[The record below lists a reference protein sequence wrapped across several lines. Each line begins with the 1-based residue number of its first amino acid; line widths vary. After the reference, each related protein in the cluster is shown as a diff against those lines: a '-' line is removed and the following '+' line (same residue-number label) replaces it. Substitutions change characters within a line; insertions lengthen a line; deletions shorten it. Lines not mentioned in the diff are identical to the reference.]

1 MKYVQHANIDA
12 AVQSTDYM
20 KAYDMVQHEVLFAI
34 AETIGGSGYESWL
47 RTLYMYVGHTRI
59 IVVNGVK
66 APPIELHSG
75 VPQGCCHA
83 CQAFLICIEG
93 VPHRI
98 RNTAAIVGLQMP
110 DGSTLLSVRAL
121 R

>member
-1 MKYVQHANIDA
+1 M
-12 AVQSTDYM
+12 
-20 KAYDMVQHEVLFAI
+20 LFAI
-34 AETIGGSGYESWL
+34 AETVGGSGYESWL
-47 RTLYMYVGHTRI
+47 RTLYGGHARI

-66 APPIELHSG
+66 APPIEHSG